1 LITIQ
6 LKMKIYKLHA
16 LFLTL
21 ILIFLTLLLSDTLTI
36 NVLNKIGQTE
46 NINCF
51 DYENMKDYKKV
62 DAKKRSY
69 FSDQNLKS
77 LIFEKKIF
85 CIGKVSFKNI
95 QLNTYN
101 FEIIYSRSLYLILA
115 QIIPIIIFSVTP
127 TRLYNKFLIFNI
139 ICYELVVQVLFNF
152 RTGFNLFNSVS
163 ISTSLILC
171 LYIYEKQK

>member
-1 LITIQ
+1 
-6 LKMKIYKLHA
+6 M
-16 LFLTL
+16 
-21 ILIFLTLLLSDTLTI
+21 TLLLSDSLTS
-36 NVLNKIGQTE
+36 NVLNKISQVE
-46 NINCF
+46 NIPCF
-51 DYENMKDYKKV
+51 DYENMKDNKKV
-62 DAKKRSY
+62 DTITRSY

-152 RTGFNLFNSVS
+152 RTGFNLLNSAS
-163 ISTSLILC
+163 LPTSLILC